1 MKQFIVLLFLTFT
14 VHTIQAQTVNDP
26 NAETRNISGS
36 FHAIRV
42 SDGIDLL
49 LTQGS
54 QAGVAV
60 SASKPEYQAK
70 IITVVENGVLKIYY
84 DENWGGWNAKNR
96 NLKAYVTCVN
106 LDELKASSGSDVNIS
121 GTLRGTNFTLNVSSG
136 SDFDG
141 KLEVSSLVASSSSGS
156 DITLSGSA
164 KTAQINAS
172 SGSDFNGLSFSTE
185 NCDADASSG
194 SDIEISV
201 SNELKAEASS
211 GASIRYKGNAVIRE
225 VSKSSGGSVKKV

>member
-1 MKQFIVLLFLTFT
+1 MKQFIVLLAITFAGLTAKSQ
-14 VHTIQAQTVNDP
+14 TIHDA

-49 LTQGS
+49 LSQGS
-54 QAGVAV
+54 QAAVAV

-70 IITVVENGVLKIYY
+70 IKTVVENGVLKIYY
-84 DENWGGWNAKNR
+84 DENWGGWNSKNR

-121 GTLRGTNFTLNVSSG
+121 GVIRASDFTLSVSSG

-141 KLEVSSLVASSSSGS
+141 QLEVASINISCSSGS

-164 KTAQINAS
+164 KTAHIHSS

-194 SDIEISV
+194 SDIEIAV
-201 SNELKAEASS
+201 SKELKAEASS
-211 GASIRYKGNAVIRE
+211 GGSVRYKGTAVIKE
-225 VSKSSGGSVKKV
+225 ISKSSGGSVKKV

>member
-1 MKQFIVLLFLTFT
+1 MKQFITVFLLAFTGLTSQSQ
-14 VHTIQAQTVNDP
+14 TIHDANAQT
-26 NAETRNISGS
+26 RSLSGS

-49 LTQGS
+49 LSQGTQ
-54 QAGVAV
+54 AAVAV
-60 SASKPEYQAK
+60 SASKPEYQEK
-70 IITVVENGVLKIYY
+70 IKTVVENGVLKIYY
-84 DENWGGWNAKNR
+84 DENWGGWNTKNR

-106 LDELKASSGSDVNIS
+106 LDELKVSSGSDVNIS
-121 GTLRGTNFTLNVSSG
+121 GTLRATNFTLSVSSG

-156 DITLSGSA
+156 DINLSGSA
-164 KTAQINAS
+164 KTARINAS